1 MRVRFRKEGA
11 DPACGLMPSLPSPRP
26 ASSVCDR
33 GSSTGSSSPQGP
45 MLNAI
50 LCARHPEILNHF
62 ISEPVFCKRSP
73 MGQWS
78 VHGSSEDRLVARHT
92 CTCLEAAWGTGSR
105 WLRWELG
112 PNRQQHLDPRRG
124 QLACPS
130 PEPVPEAPAQ
140 TLTLQPE
147 HCDRNSVNFLSKLQ
161 NKNVH
166 VDTTIK
172 RFRELLEFF
181 KKFDSSLWRLPWWRR
196 GEDSV
201 LPMQGARVRSLVRE
215 LDPTCRN

>member
-73 MGQWS
+73 MGQD
-78 VHGSSEDRLVARHT
+78 HLGRMFRLKRE
-92 CTCLEAAWGTGSR
+92 EAW
-105 WLRWELG
+105 
-112 PNRQQHLDPRRG
+112 
-124 QLACPS
+124 
-130 PEPVPEAPAQ
+130 
-140 TLTLQPE
+140 
-147 HCDRNSVNFLSKLQ
+147 
-161 NKNVH
+161 
-166 VDTTIK
+166 
-172 RFRELLEFF
+172 
-181 KKFDSSLWRLPWWRR
+181 
-196 GEDSV
+196 
-201 LPMQGARVRSLVRE
+201 VRSLKEVLGMMEILEWGR
-215 LDPTCRN
+215 R

>member
-1 MRVRFRKEGA
+1 MHVRFRKETA
-11 DPACGLMPSLPSPRP
+11 DPTCGLMPRLRSPRP
-26 ASSVCDR
+26 ASSMCDR
-33 GSSTGSSSPQGP
+33 GSSMGPNSPQGP

-78 VHGSSEDRLVARHT
+78 VHGSSEDRMVARHT
-92 CTCLEAAWGTGSR
+92 CTCLEAAWGTRSR
-105 WLRWELG
+105 WLGWELG
-112 PNRQQHLDPRRG
+112 PSRQQHPDSWRG
-124 QLACPS
+124 QLGSPS

-147 HCDRNSVNFLSKLQ
+147 HCDRKSVNFLSKLQ

-166 VDTTIK
+166 TDTTIK
-172 RFRELLEFF
+172 HFRELSEFF
-181 KKFDSSLWRLPWWRR
+181 KKFDSSLWRLP
-196 GEDSV
+196 
-201 LPMQGARVRSLVRE
+201 
-215 LDPTCRN
+215 